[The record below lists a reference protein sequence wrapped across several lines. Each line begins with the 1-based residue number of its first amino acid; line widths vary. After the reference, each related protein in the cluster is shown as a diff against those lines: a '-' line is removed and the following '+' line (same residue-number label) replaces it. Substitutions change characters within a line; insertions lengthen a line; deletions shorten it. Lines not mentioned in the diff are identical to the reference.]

1 LIINDLGFKME
12 KLQHPV
18 TTNPK
23 SFRFVFGVQ
32 VRQKTIPGT

>member
-18 TTNPK
+18 TTNPNLPA
-23 SFRFVFGVQ
+23 SVQ
-32 VRQKTIPGT
+32 VGSSQLS